1 MPPAVSSANP
11 RVLRAKSAFAS
22 AVRIIIFCQE
32 PTKRGGVKI
41 NKKLPTHTR
50 VTANKINYFCRR
62 SGHFGT
68 TQNAQIV
75 PAGAQ
80 SRGTIPRLPGTPMFR
95 ALTHTRSLGIGK
107 GKSGKTAENGR
118 TSANRPTAEN
128 GRANVARIAPLAS
141 QRPFRP
147 EVPRSAETQ
156 KTRCQGRQNR
166 NRPALRGVARQ
177 AHRDTRMSA

>member
-1 MPPAVSSANP
+1 VPSGVFLANS
-11 RVLRAKSAFAS
+11 RVLRAKSAFVS

-32 PTKRGGVKI
+32 PAKRGGVKI
-41 NKKLPTHTR
+41 DKKLPTHTR

-62 SGHFGT
+62 SGHFGDGR
-68 TQNAQIV
+68 NAQLV
-75 PAGAQ
+75 LAGAQ
-80 SRGTIPRLPGTPMFR
+80 PRGTIPRLPGTPMFR
-95 ALTHTRSLGIGK
+95 VLTHTRSLGIGK

-156 KTRCQGRQNR
+156 KTRRQGRQNR
-166 NRPALRGVARQ
+166 NRPGLRGVARQ
-177 AHRDTRMSA
+177 AHRDTLMGA